1 MPLYQYKCANCGCRE
16 QRIGGVDDHTAVCA
30 ECGGVMVRLD
40 SDWFGPYFL
49 AQEQESNQNQK
60 R

>member
-1 MPLYQYKCANCGCRE
+1 MPRYEYECVDCGCVSV
-16 QRIGGVDDHTAVCA
+16 RIGGVDDHTAVCA

-49 AQEQESNQNQK
+49 TQEESNQNQK